1 MAEVEQAAARAMQLP
16 PQRVEG
22 VLESGEG
29 WPAPADT
36 EAVPPPPPPPL
47 QRRDVVP
54 KRLCPRSR

>member
-36 EAVPPPPPPPL
+36 EVVPPPPPQPL
-47 QRRDVVP
+47 
-54 KRLCPRSR
+54 